1 MNHLTILISCPDQVG
16 LVTHIT
22 RVLAAH
28 QLNIV
33 AMREFVDEANKAFFT
48 RIACTGA
55 LDDTAKLKTE
65 LLQALPNA
73 ASVDLIL
80 QQQKQIAVL
89 VTKEYH
95 CLAEILIKN
104 QFKTLGAN
112 VKCVIGNYEELRD
125 FTEKLGIPY
134 FYVDHNNKEKSSFE
148 SEIKTIIDQ
157 FDVDYLV
164 LAKFMRILSADFVKD
179 YAGRII
185 NIHHSFLP
193 AFIGANPYRQAFERG
208 VKIIGA
214 TAHFVTD
221 NLDEGPIITQHT
233 SHVDH
238 NFGVKEMVRA
248 GKEIEKKVLLE
259 ALELVFEDRVFISGN
274 KTVRF
279 KLYPKKYTPLHT
291 NDAMAYEFDSLK
303 LKSYTCHKVGGFLR
317 AGIIAVANPIL
328 FVQHVVCL

>member
-1 MNHLTILISCPDQVG
+1 MNALTVLISCPDQVG
-16 LVTHIT
+16 LVTNIT

-48 RIACTGA
+48 RIACTGNLKDA
-55 LDDTAKLKTE
+55 DKLKE
-65 LLQALPNA
+65 KLLENLPNA
-73 ASVDLIL
+73 AEVNLITK
-80 QQQKQIAVL
+80 QEKQIAVL

-112 VKCVIGNYEELRD
+112 VQCVIGNYESLRD

-134 FYVDHNNKEKSSFE
+134 FYVDHSNKDKSVFE
-148 SEIKTIIDQ
+148 AEIKEIINR
-157 FDVDYLV
+157 FEVDYLV

-179 YAGRII
+179 YAGKII

-233 SHVDH
+233 NHVDH

-259 ALELVFEDRVFISGN
+259 ALELIFEDRVFVSGN
-274 KTVRF
+274 KTVVF
-279 KLYPKKYTPLHT
+279 K
-291 NDAMAYEFDSLK
+291 
-303 LKSYTCHKVGGFLR
+303 
-317 AGIIAVANPIL
+317 
-328 FVQHVVCL
+328 

>member
-1 MNHLTILISCPDQVG
+1 MNELTILISCPDQVG
-16 LVTHIT
+16 LVTNIT

-28 QLNIV
+28 QLNII
-33 AMREFVDEANKAFFT
+33 AMREFVDEPNKAFFT
-48 RIACTGA
+48 RIACTGY
-55 LDDTAKLKTE
+55 LEETEKLKNK
-65 LLQALPNA
+65 LLENLPNSA
-73 ASVDLIL
+73 EVSLIT
-80 QQQKQIAVL
+80 QQEKQIAIL

-112 VKCVIGNYEELRD
+112 VKCVIGNYESLKD

-134 FYVDHNNKEKSSFE
+134 FFVDHVNKDKAEFE
-148 SEIKTIIDQ
+148 SELKEIINQ

-179 YAGRII
+179 YAGKII

-233 SHVDH
+233 THVDH

-259 ALELVFEDRVFISGN
+259 ALELIFEDRVFVSGN
-274 KTVRF
+274 KTVVF
-279 KLYPKKYTPLHT
+279 K
-291 NDAMAYEFDSLK
+291 
-303 LKSYTCHKVGGFLR
+303 
-317 AGIIAVANPIL
+317 
-328 FVQHVVCL
+328 

>member
-1 MNHLTILISCPDQVG
+1 MNELTILISCPDQVG
-16 LVTHIT
+16 LVTNIT
-22 RVLAAH
+22 SVLAAH
-28 QLNIV
+28 QLNII

-48 RIACTGA
+48 RIACTG
-55 LDDTAKLKTE
+55 TFEETEKLKE
-65 LLQALPNA
+65 KLLENLPDA
-73 ASVDLIL
+73 AVVSLL
-80 QQQKQIAVL
+80 TKKEKQIVVL

-112 VKCVIGNYEELRD
+112 VKAVIGNYEELRD

-134 FYVDHNNKEKSSFE
+134 FYVSHVDKEKSQFE
-148 SEIKTIIDQ
+148 NQVKEIINQ
-157 FDVDYLV
+157 FDADYLV
-164 LAKFMRILSADFVKD
+164 LAKFMRILSSDFVKD
-179 YAGRII
+179 YTGKII

-233 SHVDH
+233 THVDH
-238 NFGVKEMVRA
+238 NFGVKEMIRA

-259 ALELVFEDRVFISGN
+259 ALELIFEDRVFVSGN
-274 KTVRF
+274 KTIVF
-279 KLYPKKYTPLHT
+279 K
-291 NDAMAYEFDSLK
+291 
-303 LKSYTCHKVGGFLR
+303 
-317 AGIIAVANPIL
+317 
-328 FVQHVVCL
+328 

>member
-1 MNHLTILISCPDQVG
+1 MNALTVLISCPDQVG
-16 LVTHIT
+16 LVTNIT

-28 QLNIV
+28 QLNII
-33 AMREFVDEANKAFFT
+33 AMREFVDEANKTFFT
-48 RIACTGA
+48 RIACTGNLEDA
-55 LDDTAKLKTE
+55 EKLKE
-65 LLQALPNA
+65 KLLENLPNA
-73 ASVDLIL
+73 AEVNLITK
-80 QQQKQIAVL
+80 QEKQIAVL

-112 VKCVIGNYEELRD
+112 VQCVIGNYESLRD

-134 FYVDHNNKEKSSFE
+134 FYVDHANKAKSVFE
-148 SEIKTIIDQ
+148 AEIKEIINQ
-157 FDVDYLV
+157 FEVDYLV

-179 YAGRII
+179 YAGKII

-193 AFIGANPYRQAFERG
+193 AFIGANPYKQAFERG

-233 SHVDH
+233 NHVDH

-259 ALELVFEDRVFISGN
+259 ALELIFEDRVFVSGN
-274 KTVRF
+274 KTVVF
-279 KLYPKKYTPLHT
+279 K
-291 NDAMAYEFDSLK
+291 
-303 LKSYTCHKVGGFLR
+303 
-317 AGIIAVANPIL
+317 
-328 FVQHVVCL
+328 

>member
-1 MNHLTILISCPDQVG
+1 MNELTVLISCPDQVG

-28 QLNIV
+28 QLNII

-48 RIACTGA
+48 RIACTGILENAKA
-55 LDDTAKLKTE
+55 LKEKLLE
-65 LLQALPNA
+65 NLPENA
-73 ASVDLIL
+73 EVNLIT
-80 QQQKQIAVL
+80 QQEKQVAVL

-104 QFKTLGAN
+104 HFKTLGAN
-112 VKCVIGNYEELRD
+112 VKCVIGNYESLRD
-125 FTEKLGIPY
+125 FTEKLGIPF
-134 FYVDHNNKEKSSFE
+134 FYVDHNNKDKAVFE
-148 SEIKTIIDQ
+148 AEIKEIVNQ

-179 YAGRII
+179 YAGKII

-233 SHVDH
+233 NHVDH

-259 ALELVFEDRVFISGN
+259 ALELIFEDRVFVSGN
-274 KTVRF
+274 KTIVF
-279 KLYPKKYTPLHT
+279 K
-291 NDAMAYEFDSLK
+291 
-303 LKSYTCHKVGGFLR
+303 
-317 AGIIAVANPIL
+317 
-328 FVQHVVCL
+328 

>member
-1 MNHLTILISCPDQVG
+1 MNALTVLISCPDQVG
-16 LVTHIT
+16 LVTNIT

-28 QLNIV
+28 QLNIT
-33 AMREFVDEANKAFFT
+33 AMREFVDEANKSFFT
-48 RIACTGA
+48 RIACTGN
-55 LDDTAKLKTE
+55 LEDEEKLKE
-65 LLQALPNA
+65 KLLENLPNA
-73 ASVDLIL
+73 AEVNLIT
-80 QQQKQIAVL
+80 QQEKQIAVL

-112 VKCVIGNYEELRD
+112 VQCVIGNYESLRD

-134 FYVDHNNKEKSSFE
+134 FYVDHSNKDKSEFE
-148 SEIKTIIDQ
+148 AEVKTIVNR
-157 FDVDYLV
+157 FEVDYLV

-179 YAGRII
+179 YAGKII

-233 SHVDH
+233 NHVDH

-259 ALELVFEDRVFISGN
+259 ALELILEDRVFVSGN
-274 KTVRF
+274 KTIVF
-279 KLYPKKYTPLHT
+279 K
-291 NDAMAYEFDSLK
+291 
-303 LKSYTCHKVGGFLR
+303 
-317 AGIIAVANPIL
+317 
-328 FVQHVVCL
+328 

>member
-1 MNHLTILISCPDQVG
+1 MSELTILISCPDKVG
-16 LVTHIT
+16 LVTNIT

-33 AMREFVDEANKAFFT
+33 AMREFVDEANKSFFT
-48 RIACTGA
+48 RIACTGN
-55 LDDTAKLKTE
+55 LDVEQKLEEKLLENLPE
-65 LLQALPNA
+65 LSEVN
-73 ASVDLIL
+73 LINHKE
-80 QQQKQIAVL
+80 KQIAVL

-95 CLAEILIKN
+95 CLAEILVKN

-112 VKCVIGNYEELRD
+112 VNCVIGNYDGLKD
-125 FTEKLGIPY
+125 FTESLGIPY
-134 FYVDHNNKEKSSFE
+134 YYISHENKDKNTFE
-148 SEIKTIIDQ
+148 AEIKEVINQ
-157 FDVDYLV
+157 FEVDYIV
-164 LAKFMRILSADFVKD
+164 LAKFMRILSPDFVKD
-179 YAGRII
+179 YSGKII

-193 AFIGANPYRQAFERG
+193 AFIGANPYKQAFERG

-259 ALELVFEDRVFISGN
+259 ALELIFENRVFVSGN
-274 KTVRF
+274 KTIVF
-279 KLYPKKYTPLHT
+279 K
-291 NDAMAYEFDSLK
+291 
-303 LKSYTCHKVGGFLR
+303 
-317 AGIIAVANPIL
+317 
-328 FVQHVVCL
+328 